1 MRLLMIC
8 GPWGSGTSAAAK
20 LLADLGIRGAPPYFQ
35 TFDPRTEN
43 SFESLAFREVVQSLA
58 SEEALTLL
66 PGVDEGARKDALRGF
81 REQLEASDDADDRV
95 FLKYPL
101 SALIIPD
108 ICREFETRLIYVI
121 RPPADIEATRQRRG
135 WPPRFGAKGAE
146 VIYSAMF
153 RAFIDHDFPTLFVR
167 FADLSE
173 HRDTVA
179 REIIRFADMTD
190 ERLGDIRVASG
201 QGD

>member
-1 MRLLMIC
+1 M
-8 GPWGSGTSAAAK
+8 
-20 LLADLGIRGAPPYFQ
+20 
-35 TFDPRTEN
+35 
-43 SFESLAFREVVQSLA
+43 QSLA

>member
-8 GPWGSGTSAAAK
+8 GPWGSGTTAAAN
-20 LLADLGIRGAPPYFQ
+20 LLADLGVRGAPPYFQ

-43 SFESLAFREVVQSLA
+43 SYESLVFRQVVQSLV

-66 PGVDEGARKDALRGF
+66 PGMDEGRRREVLRSF
-81 REQLEASDDADDRV
+81 RQQLEASSGAGDWM

-121 RPPADIEATRQRRG
+121 RPPADIEATRVRRG

-146 VIYSAMF
+146 VIYSSMF

-167 FADLSE
+167 FSDLSQ